1 MIVMYDLED
10 NYIREFSSYKECA
23 IYFNTSV
30 RVIHSHICR
39 RKKGTVDKKKYKDG
53 WCRLFKMEE
62 DNENKR

>member
-23 IYFNTSV
+23 KYFNTSV

-39 RKKGTVDKKKYKDG
+39 SRKGKVDKKKDKNG
-53 WCRLFKMEE
+53 WCRLFKMEV
-62 DNENKR
+62 